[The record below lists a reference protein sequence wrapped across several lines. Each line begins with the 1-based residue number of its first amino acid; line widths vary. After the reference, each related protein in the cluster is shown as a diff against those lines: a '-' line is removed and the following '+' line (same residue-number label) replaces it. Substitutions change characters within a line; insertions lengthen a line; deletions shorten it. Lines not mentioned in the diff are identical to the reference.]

1 MVGTGGRKG
10 LLGWRRW
17 VGGGNN
23 IKIRHCCEQEEG
35 WRFLFNEVVVEG
47 GWKKEEAGMR
57 NSLQF
62 PSPQPHVKKFCTVS
76 CTENLRDG
84 CG

>member
-35 WRFLFNEVVVEG
+35 WRFLFNEVVEEEG
-47 GWKKEEAGMR
+47 VGGRRKLA
-57 NSLQF
+57 
-62 PSPQPHVKKFCTVS
+62 
-76 CTENLRDG
+76 
-84 CG
+84 